1 MKKHT
6 IYTWM
11 TMLFILPLWVGCSNE
26 VDEPNGNI
34 PMSEYSG
41 QPIPIKISVGHAD
54 GGTTRA
60 VEPKMVFS
68 QPLDKNKD
76 TGYDIVTT
84 ITPVSALQ
92 TRGNSPLANA
102 HYRLLAYTGEISNA
116 NFAGQGEYK
125 TDETGKGSVVGE
137 QLFLPAGIYTFVCY
151 SYGKDED
158 IPLFDGT
165 STLLTV
171 TQGDE
176 FMSCIQSNV
185 EVKEGP
191 DGEFVLNNLYVRQC
205 ARVTVEVSATG
216 FADNAITAC
225 AATLSNLNDNN
236 VMWDFSTSSVLPTTG
251 TSGSAN
257 FSWDTLNNETVTSAE
272 QIVLPTNKRN
282 LLITFTSLT
291 IGAENFDNTVMN
303 YADVQL
309 NPARNYKITVAF
321 ERNYIPVGGFKWA
334 KGNLYKDGGEYYFE
348 ATQEGF
354 HEGLTGG
361 TYFDW
366 NSSDVGVGTYNR
378 ADYDYKNDPCS
389 KVHPAGTWI
398 TPSKEELFGLIT
410 NTNATWDEAAKGMW
424 FGTEPNRVF
433 LPAVGVRTGD
443 TPPVVVNTGEFAY
456 YSSRNGSQG
465 PYYFYN
471 AFLSLD
477 KAYGAVVVDEIDR
490 TLGMPI
496 RCVKK

>member
-1 MKKHT
+1 MKKYT
-6 IYTWM
+6 FYTWM

-26 VDEPNGNI
+26 ADESNDNI
-34 PMSEYSG
+34 PVLGYTG
-41 QPIPIKISVGHAD
+41 QPIPIQISVSNSG

-60 VEPKMVFS
+60 IEPRMVFS

-84 ITPVSALQ
+84 ITPVSTLR
-92 TRGNSPLANA
+92 TRANSPLANV
-102 HYRLLAYTGEISNA
+102 HYRLLAYTGEISKA

-137 QLFLPAGIYTFVCY
+137 QLLLPEGHYTFVCY
-151 SYGKDED
+151 SYGKNEE

-176 FMSCIQSNV
+176 FMSCIQTNI

-191 DGEFVLNNLYVRQC
+191 EGEFVLNNLYVRQC
-205 ARVTVEVSATG
+205 ARVVIEVSATG
-216 FADNAITAC
+216 FADNAIAAC
-225 AATLSNLNDNN
+225 AATLNNLNDNS
-236 VMWDFSTSSVLPTTG
+236 VTWDFSTSSALPITG

-257 FSWDTLNNETVTSAE
+257 FTWDTLNDETVTSAE
-272 QIVLPTNKRN
+272 QIVLPTNNRS
-282 LLITFTSLT
+282 LSITLTSLT
-291 IGAENFDNTVMN
+291 IGTENFDNTVMDYSN
-303 YADVQL
+303 VQL
-309 NPARNYKITVAF
+309 NPAGNYKITVSL
-321 ERNYIPVGGFKWA
+321 ERNYIPVGGYKWA
-334 KGNLYKDGGEYYFE
+334 KGNLYKDGVEYYFE

-366 NSSDVGVGTYNR
+366 NSLEAGIGTQNKQ
-378 ADYDYKNDPCS
+378 DYDYAKDPCS
-389 KVHPAGTWI
+389 KVAPAGTWK
-398 TPSKEELFGLIT
+398 TPSKEEFIGLIT
-410 NTNATWDEAAKGMW
+410 NTNATWDNTAKGIW
-424 FGTEPNRVF
+424 FGTEPYRVF
-433 LPAVGVRTGD
+433 LPAIGVRSPD
-443 TPPVVVNTGEFAY
+443 SPPLVINTGEFAY
-456 YSSRNGSQG
+456 YSSKDGSQF
-465 PYYFYN
+465 PYYYN
-471 AFLSLD
+471 ACLNID
-477 KAYGAVVVDEIDR
+477 KSFGAIVVDEMDR